1 MISATKP
8 MMFIEPES
16 CYAAR
21 MRIPQHLP
29 PIPAA
34 TPTTPP
40 KPTPPGRQR
49 YDDFWTE
56 IAFEILK
63 DNGDGP
69 MRITKIVNES
79 LRWGKFAGRERTDQ
93 KKMMFKVIGRLARSG
108 RLDYYKSHFVTIPT
122 SDTRY
127 KAFLAQASKPLNLP
141 PPCV

>member
-1 MISATKP
+1 
-8 MMFIEPES
+8 MMFIEPEN

-40 KPTPPGRQR
+40 KPTPPGRKR
-49 YDDFWTE
+49 YDDFSTE
-56 IAFEILK
+56 LVFEVLK
-63 DNGDGP
+63 NNGDGP
-69 MRITKIVNES
+69 TRITSIVNEV
-79 LRWGKFAGRERTDQ
+79 LKWGNFANNNERVELK
-93 KKMMFKVIGRLARSG
+93 KKMFKIIGRLARIG